1 EGLFLG
7 VELVANR
14 QSKEPLPKKICDEI
28 FQDGLR
34 RGLLAMSYTH
44 AIRLQ
49 PALTIDRDT
58 ALSGLS
64 LLRRRS
70 RPSRAGKERR
80 RDPDGAAFPDR
91 AVLAMVGRVLAPPP
105 GVAH

>member
-1 EGLFLG
+1 MLDELRTWPDRLRWVGDVRGEGLFLA
-7 VELVANR
+7 VELESDR
-14 QSKEPLPKKICDEI
+14 QTKEPLPRKVCGEI

-58 ALSGLS
+58 ALAGLS
-64 LLRRRS
+64 LLREAIEAVARR
-70 RPSRAGKERR
+70 
-80 RDPDGAAFPDR
+80 
-91 AVLAMVGRVLAPPP
+91 L
-105 GVAH
+105 GVA

>member
-1 EGLFLG
+1 MRAVGKAMLDELRTWPDRLRWVGDVRGEGLFLA
-7 VELVANR
+7 VELVADR
-14 QSKEPLPKKICDEI
+14 GTREPLAKKICEEV

-64 LLRRRS
+64 LLREAIESVARRNG
-70 RPSRAGKERR
+70 AG
-80 RDPDGAAFPDR
+80 
-91 AVLAMVGRVLAPPP
+91 
-105 GVAH
+105 

>member
-1 EGLFLG
+1 M
-7 VELVANR
+7 
-14 QSKEPLPKKICDEI
+14 CDEI

-64 LLRRRS
+64 LLREAIEAVARRQ
-70 RPSRAGKERR
+70 
-80 RDPDGAAFPDR
+80 GAA
-91 AVLAMVGRVLAPPP
+91 
-105 GVAH
+105 